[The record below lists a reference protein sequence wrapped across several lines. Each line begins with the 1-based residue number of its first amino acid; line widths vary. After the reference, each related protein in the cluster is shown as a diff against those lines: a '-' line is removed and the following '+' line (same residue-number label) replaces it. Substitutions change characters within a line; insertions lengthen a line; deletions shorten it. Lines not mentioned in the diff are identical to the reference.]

1 MTSPAPLRRN
11 AWGFILLLLLNQT
24 ASVWAA
30 DAQSGDKRHLAELGP
45 GDSVS
50 MEVYGQPDMTTT
62 VSVSDDG
69 TINVPLA
76 GRVQVAGLS
85 TVEAAQRVEKALR
98 KGQFLV
104 NPHVTLAIVQARS
117 QRVSVLGEVH
127 QPGRYPIEPNT
138 SVFDLLAQ
146 AGGVTEIGA
155 DVVYILRTDAGGVVN
170 RYPINLKGLANET
183 SAMPTQTLQ
192 SGDSLYVPRAQQFY
206 IYGEVTKPDMYRI
219 EPGMMV
225 VQAIARAGGV
235 TPRGSERRVDVKRTG
250 KDGNYVTAHAKLSD
264 LVQPDDVI
272 TVKESIF

>member
-1 MTSPAPLRRN
+1 
-11 AWGFILLLLLNQT
+11 
-24 ASVWAA
+24 
-30 DAQSGDKRHLAELGP
+30 
-45 GDSVS
+45 
-50 MEVYGQPDMTTT
+50 MTTT

-85 TVEAAQRVEKALR
+85 AVKAGQRVEDALQE
-98 KGQFLV
+98 GHFLV
-104 NPHVTLAIVQARS
+104 HPHVTLAIVQARS
-117 QRVSVLGEVH
+117 QRVSVLGEVR

-155 DVVYILRTDAGGVVN
+155 DVVYILRTDASGVVN
-170 RYPINLKGLANET
+170 RYPVNLKGLANEA
-183 SAMPTQTLQ
+183 SAMPTQALH

-219 EPGMMV
+219 EPGMTV

-250 KDGNYVTAHAKLSD
+250 KDGNYVIAHAKLSD

>member
-1 MTSPAPLRRN
+1 MTSPASSRRN
-11 AWGFILLLLLNQT
+11 AWGLIVLLLLNQT
-24 ASVWAA
+24 VLVWAA
-30 DAQSGDKRHLAELGP
+30 DSQSGDKRYLAELGP

-50 MEVYGQPDMTTT
+50 MEVYGQPDMTTI

-85 TVEAAQRVEKALR
+85 SVDAGQRVERALR

-104 NPHVTLAIVQARS
+104 NPHVTLAIVQSRS
-117 QRVSVLGEVH
+117 QRVSVLGEVR

-170 RYPINLKGLANET
+170 RYLINLKGLANET

-192 SGDSLYVPRAQQFY
+192 RGDSLYVPRAQQFY

-219 EPGMMV
+219 EPGMTV

-235 TPRGSERRVDVKRTG
+235 TPRGSERRIDVKRTG
-250 KDGNYVTAHAKLSD
+250 KDGNYVIAHAKLSD